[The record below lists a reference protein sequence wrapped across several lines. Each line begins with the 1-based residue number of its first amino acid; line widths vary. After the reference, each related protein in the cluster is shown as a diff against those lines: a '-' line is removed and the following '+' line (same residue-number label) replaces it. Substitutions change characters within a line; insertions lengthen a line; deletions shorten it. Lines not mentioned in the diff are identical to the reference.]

1 MKFSGMLFNGSL
13 LLALSAG
20 CGDSGE
26 TTGTGGGGGSGGAGG
41 GNPTVDDAAVS
52 ADAAD
57 YKTLTKLNSA
67 PFMSAQH
74 QGQPMVNV
82 YVNGVASATY
92 AKVADG
98 AALTFAEGSLIVKE
112 MLDPEGEPMMLT
124 AMYKGPEGYDAEN
137 ADWWWG
143 MLTLDGMPAQS
154 GSVGKVALC
163 SGCHG
168 ARETTDFAFGIPQ

>member
-1 MKFSGMLFNGSL
+1 MKLSDAVSYGTI

-26 TTGTGGGGGSGGAGG
+26 TTGTGGGGDEGGGGA
-41 GNPTVDDAAVS
+41 PTVDDAAVS

-57 YKTLTKLNSA
+57 YKTLTKVNAL

-74 QGQPMVNV
+74 QGRPMVNV
-82 YVNGVASATY
+82 YVNAAANATY
-92 AKVADG
+92 AKVAEG
-98 AALTFAEGSLIVKE
+98 GALTFAEGSLIVKE

-124 AMYKGPEGYDAEN
+124 AMYKGPEGYDADN

-163 SGCHG
+163 STCHG